1 MKETI
6 AHKAAI
12 KCLLRCGTIG
22 CSSMYMLLCTHYT
35 QLGIE
40 WDLAW
45 NTLQPRT
52 AITNFFSI
60 MTQISFGYFVAS
72 YSLCVFF
79 FDCCCY
85 WKANNETRIAV
96 ARICLGDLGKNTIF
110 HFLFLICGLHDEH
123 GHGYRETEH
132 STKEVS
138 PQRIPCVR
146 SFIFRTTLRISL
158 KFNEIH
164 QKGTLSECG
173 SCVCVRVVRFF
184 VVVDIFF
191 ISFVAWLDS
200 SCDKMLYLFRRRGF
214 ERKINSVK
222 RNQTTRL
229 CVCLCMHTR

>member
-1 MKETI
+1 
-6 AHKAAI
+6 
-12 KCLLRCGTIG
+12 
-22 CSSMYMLLCTHYT
+22 
-35 QLGIE
+35 
-40 WDLAW
+40 
-45 NTLQPRT
+45 
-52 AITNFFSI
+52 

-72 YSLCVFF
+72 HSLCVFF
-79 FDCCCY
+79 FDCCY

-173 SCVCVRVVRFF
+173 LSVCVRVVRFF

-214 ERKINSVK
+214 EGKINSVK
-222 RNQTTRL
+222 RN
-229 CVCLCMHTR
+229 